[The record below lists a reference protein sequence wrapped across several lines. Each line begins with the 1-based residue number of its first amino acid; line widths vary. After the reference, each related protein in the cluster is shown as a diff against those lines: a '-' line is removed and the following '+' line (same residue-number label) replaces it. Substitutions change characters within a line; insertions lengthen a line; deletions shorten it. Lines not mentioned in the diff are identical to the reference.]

1 MRRVSLVLL
10 SFAVLVLAGAGAS
23 SAAHD
28 GSATSLITSPPAF
41 TADQMNAPAGDN
53 WLSNMGNL
61 KGDRYSSL
69 TQITPANVSQ
79 LVPVWKT
86 GSVDHINLG
95 TCLTKD
101 AQCGSFEGNAA
112 VYDGTYY
119 IQTPKSDVFALN
131 AATGATL
138 WHYSALCNGP
148 PEAVKDGV
156 CTTSSPTCGPT
167 ATPTST
173 CYDVVHGFTV
183 GTGGRQPGVAIGD
196 GRIYAARRDGTMVA
210 LDPTTGN
217 EIWKVELLPWQ
228 KGGRVSD
235 APIYVNGIVI
245 SGDSGGDGG
254 SPSNSMQAFDARSG
268 ARLWQWTVIPRL
280 GQPGSNTW
288 PAADAA
294 FSSAYGGGAL
304 WESPIIDTKNSL
316 AIFGTGN
323 TEPWNSRGPGKN
335 YYTDSIVALNL
346 YTGQLVW
353 AYQTTHHDMWD
364 SDLPNNGVMF
374 DAPFKVTEHYTA
386 KVRVKY
392 KARVRRHGKFV
403 RVTKYRI
410 KKVKKTRKVTKTQ
423 PGVAYVN
430 KYGWTFVLNRLTG
443 KPLLPIKE
451 VKVPTLPNSPDV
463 NAWPTQ
469 PVPQVDFV
477 TDDVI
482 AKDGTGR
489 NCSDGN
495 QTQTN
500 FYQPF
505 GTATDPILQKPF
517 KIGCVYDPYDTTQQV
532 VTPFEEMD
540 WPASSYSPE
549 NHTMITCGVSKRSR
563 GFLQVPKASQR
574 PNSNGGIGAGIQGTG
589 DTSTSNWGNFTAF
602 DVTTGKRTGGN
613 AWHQRWD
620 APCYSGSMNTA
631 SGITFVGHLGQQPN
645 GQDGKGYL
653 EAVNTKTG
661 ASLWK
666 SPPMS
671 APVGAAP
678 VTYTV
683 NGKQYVSVAVGGQS
697 HNDVSR
703 PFGLTDP
710 RRLRDDAIYTFA
722 LP

>member
-1 MRRVSLVLL
+1 MLGGVIWKSELL
-10 SFAVLVLAGAGAS
+10 S
-23 SAAHD
+23 
-28 GSATSLITSPPAF
+28 
-41 TADQMNAPAGDN
+41 
-53 WLSNMGNL
+53 W
-61 KGDRYSSL
+61 R
-69 TQITPANVSQ
+69 
-79 LVPVWKT
+79 
-86 GSVDHINLG
+86 
-95 TCLTKD
+95 
-101 AQCGSFEGNAA
+101 
-112 VYDGTYY
+112 
-119 IQTPKSDVFALN
+119 
-131 AATGATL
+131 
-138 WHYSALCNGP
+138 
-148 PEAVKDGV
+148 
-156 CTTSSPTCGPT
+156 
-167 ATPTST
+167 
-173 CYDVVHGFTV
+173 
-183 GTGGRQPGVAIGD
+183 
-196 GRIYAARRDGTMVA
+196 
-210 LDPTTGN
+210 
-217 EIWKVELLPWQ
+217 

-235 APIYVNGIVI
+235 APIYVNGII
-245 SGDSGGDGG
+245 LSGDSGGDGG
-254 SPSNSMQAFDARSG
+254 SPSNSMHALDANTG
-268 ARLWQWTVIPRL
+268 ARLWTWTTIPRL

-288 PAADAA
+288 PAEAITGR
-294 FSSAYGGGAL
+294 SSAYGGGAL
-304 WESPIIDTKNSL
+304 WESPIVDTKNSL
-316 AIFGTGN
+316 LIFGTGN

-335 YYTDSIVALNL
+335 LWTDSIVALNL

-353 AYQTTHHDMWD
+353 GYQTTHHDLWD

-374 DAPFKVTEHYTA
+374 DAPFKVKEKVKIHVT
-386 KVRVKY
+386 VRVK
-392 KARVRRHGKFV
+392 VHGK
-403 RVTKYRI
+403 Y
-410 KKVKKTRKVTKTQ
+410 KKVKRTKTVTKVVTKKQ
-423 PGVAYVN
+423 PGVAFVN

-477 TDDVI
+477 TDDPI

-489 NCSDGN
+489 NCTDGN

-505 GTATDPILQKPF
+505 ATATDPILQKPF

-563 GFLQVPKASQR
+563 GFLQVPKASQTIGA
-574 PNSNGGIGAGIQGTG
+574 NGGTGAAIQGTG

-602 DVTTGKRTGGN
+602 DVTTGKRSGVPG

-631 SGITFVGHLGQQPN
+631 SGLTFIGHLGQQPN

-666 SPPMS
+666 SPPMD

-678 VTYTV
+678 VTYSV
-683 NGKQYVSVAVGGQS
+683 NGKQYISVAVGGQS

-710 RRLRDDAIYTFA
+710 RRLRNDSIYTFV

>member
-1 MRRVSLVLL
+1 MRRVSLVFLF
-10 SFAVLVLAGAGAS
+10 SCFAVVVLAGAGVS
-23 SAAHD
+23 SAA
-28 GSATSLITSPPAF
+28 SAKTTITPAPAF
-41 TADQMNAPAGDN
+41 TAEQMNAPAGDN

-61 KGDRYSSL
+61 PGDRYSSL
-69 TQITPANVSQ
+69 KQVTAANVGT
-79 LVPVWKT
+79 LKEAW
-86 GSVDHINLG
+86 HIHLG
-95 TCLTKD
+95 TCPTKD
-101 AQCGSFEGNAA
+101 AACGSLEANAV

-119 IQTPKSDVFALN
+119 IQTPKSDVFAIN
-131 AATGATL
+131 GATGETL
-138 WHYSALCNGP
+138 WHYVPVYDGP
-148 PEAVKDGV
+148 VTCV
-156 CTTSSPTCGPT
+156 PTGSCEQ
-167 ATPTST
+167 TP
-173 CYDVVHGFTV
+173 GFNV

-196 GRIYAARRDGTMVA
+196 GKLYAARRDGTIVA
-210 LDPTTGN
+210 LDQMLGGVV
-217 EIWKVELLPWQ
+217 WKAELLNWR

-235 APIYVNGIVI
+235 APIYVNGII
-245 SGDSGGDGG
+245 LSGDSGGDGG
-254 SPSNSMQAFDARSG
+254 SPSNSMHALDATTG
-268 ARLWQWTVIPRL
+268 ARLWTWTTIPRL

-288 PAADAA
+288 PKEAITGK
-294 FSSAYGGGAL
+294 SSAYGGGAL
-304 WESPIIDTKNSL
+304 WESPIVDTKNSL

-335 YYTDSIVALNL
+335 LWTDSIVALNL

-353 AYQTTHHDMWD
+353 GYQTTHHDMWD

-374 DAPFKVTEHYTA
+374 DAPFKVAEKYKKTI
-386 KVRVKY
+386 RVKY
-392 KARVRRHGKFV
+392 HVKVRRHGKV
-403 RVTKYRI
+403 VTVTKFRK
-410 KKVKKTRKVTKTQ
+410 KKVTATRTVTKKT
-423 PGVAYVN
+423 PGVAFVN

-469 PVPQVDFV
+469 PIPQGEDWV
-477 TDDVI
+477 TDDPI
-482 AKDGTGR
+482 AKDGTHR
-489 NCSDGN
+489 NCTDGN

-517 KIGCVYDPYDTTQQV
+517 KVGCVYDPYDTTQQV

-563 GFLQVPKASQR
+563 GFLQVPKASQTVGA
-574 PNSNGGIGAGIQGTG
+574 NGGTGAAIQGTG
-589 DTSTSNWGNFTAF
+589 DTSTSNWGNFTAL
-602 DVTTGKRTGGN
+602 DVTTGRYSKGVG
-613 AWHQRWD
+613 WHQRWD

-631 SGITFVGHLGQQPN
+631 AGLTFIGHLGQQPN
-645 GQDGKGYL
+645 AQDGKGYL
-653 EAVNTKTG
+653 EAVNTKSG

-666 SPPMS
+666 SGPMD

-683 NGKQYVSVAVGGQS
+683 GGKQYISVAVGGQS

-710 RRLRDDAIYTFA
+710 RRLRNDSIYTYV

>member
-23 SAAHD
+23 SAAP
-28 GSATSLITSPPAF
+28 SAPAKMLITPPPAF

-61 KGDRYSSL
+61 QGDRYSSL
-69 TQITPANVSQ
+69 TQVTPANVGT
-79 LVPVWKT
+79 LKEAW
-86 GSVDHINLG
+86 HIHLG
-95 TCLTKD
+95 TCPTKD
-101 AQCGSFEGNAA
+101 AQCGSLEANAV
-112 VYDGTYY
+112 VYAGTYY
-119 IQTPKSDVFALN
+119 IQTPKSDVFALDG
-131 AATGATL
+131 ATGATI
-138 WHYSALCNGP
+138 WHYVPVFDGP
-148 PEAVKDGV
+148 SNCV
-156 CTTSSPTCGPT
+156 PTGSCEP
-167 ATPTST
+167 
-173 CYDVVHGFTV
+173 GFNV

-196 GRIYAARRDGTMVA
+196 GRIYVARRDGTLVA
-210 LDPTTGN
+210 LDPLTGGVV
-217 EIWKVELLPWQ
+217 WKTELLSWRV
-228 KGGRVSD
+228 GGRVSD
-235 APIYVNGIVI
+235 APIYVNGIVL

-254 SPSNSMQAFDARSG
+254 SPSNSMQALDARTG

-280 GQPGSNTW
+280 GQPGANTW
-288 PAADAA
+288 PAADVA
-294 FSSAYGGGAL
+294 FSSAYGGGAM

-316 AIFGTGN
+316 VIFGTGN

-335 YYTDSIVALNL
+335 LYTDSIVALNL

-353 AYQTTHHDMWD
+353 GYQTTHHDMWD

-374 DAPFKVTEHYTA
+374 NAPFKITEHYTA
-386 KVRVKY
+386 KVKVKYRVK
-392 KARVRRHGKFV
+392 RHGKY
-403 RVTKYRI
+403 VTKYRI

-451 VKVPTLPNSPDV
+451 VKVPTLPNSPGV

-477 TDDVI
+477 TDDLI
-482 AKDGTGR
+482 AKDGSGR
-489 NCSDGN
+489 NCADGN

-500 FYQPF
+500 FYTPF

-517 KIGCVYDPYDTTQQV
+517 KVGCTYDPYDTTQQV

-549 NHTMITCGVSKRSR
+549 NHTMITCGVSKRAR
-563 GFLQVPKASQR
+563 GFLQVPAASQR

-631 SGITFVGHLGQQPN
+631 SGITFIGHLGQQPN
-645 GQDGKGYL
+645 GQDGQGYL

-666 SPPMS
+666 SPPMD

-710 RRLRDDAIYTFA
+710 RRLRNDSIYTYA

>member
-10 SFAVLVLAGAGAS
+10 CFALLVLVVSGAS
-23 SAAHD
+23 SAAP
-28 GSATSLITSPPAF
+28 SAKFAITPAPAF
-41 TADQMNAPAGDN
+41 TADQMNAPPADN

-61 KGDRYSSL
+61 AGTRYSSL
-69 TQITPANVSQ
+69 TQVTPANVST
-79 LVPVWKT
+79 LKEAW
-86 GSVDHINLG
+86 HIHLG
-95 TCLTKD
+95 TCVTKD
-101 AQCGSFEGNAA
+101 AACGSLEANAA
-112 VYDGTYY
+112 VYAGTYY
-119 IQTPKSDVFALN
+119 IQTPKSDVFALDG
-131 AATGATL
+131 ATGAVL
-138 WHYSALCNGP
+138 WHYVPVYPA
-148 PEAVKDGV
+148 
-156 CTTSSPTCGPT
+156 
-167 ATPTST
+167 
-173 CYDVVHGFTV
+173 GFNV
-183 GTGGRQPGVAIGD
+183 GTGGRQPGVAIAD
-196 GRIYAARRDGTMVA
+196 GKVFAPRRDGTMVA
-210 LDPTTGN
+210 LDQMLGG

-235 APIYVNGIVI
+235 APIYANGIII

-254 SPSNSMQAFDARSG
+254 SPSNSMQAFDATTG

-288 PAADAA
+288 PAEAVSGK
-294 FSSAYGGGAL
+294 SSSYGGGAL
-304 WESPIIDTKNSL
+304 WESPIVDTKNSL
-316 AIFGTGN
+316 VIFGTGN
-323 TEPWNSRGPGKN
+323 TEPWNSRGPGMN
-335 YYTDSIVALNL
+335 LWTDSIVALNL

-353 AYQTTHHDMWD
+353 GYQTTHHDEWD

-374 DAPFKVTEHYTA
+374 DAPFKVSE
-386 KVRVKY
+386 KY
-392 KARVRRHGKFV
+392 KAKVPYTVKVRRHGKLV
-403 RVTKYRI
+403 
-410 KKVKKTRKVTKTQ
+410 KVKKFKLVTKTRTVTKTQ

-451 VKVPTLPNSPDV
+451 VKIPVTPAASAPDV
-463 NAWPTQ
+463 NPWPTQ
-469 PVPQVDFV
+469 PIPQNEDFV
-477 TDDVI
+477 TDDVMST
-482 AKDGTGR
+482 DGSGR
-489 NCSDGN
+489 NCSDGT

-500 FYQPF
+500 FYVPF

-563 GFLQVPKASQR
+563 GFLQIPKASQTVGA
-574 PNSNGGIGAGIQGTG
+574 NGGTGAAIQGTG
-589 DTSTSNWGNFTAF
+589 DTSTSNWGNFTAL
-602 DVTTGKRTGGN
+602 DVTTGRYSKGVG
-613 AWHQRWD
+613 WHQRWD

-631 SGITFVGHLGQQPN
+631 SGLTFIGHLGQQAN

-653 EAVNTKTG
+653 EAVDTKTG

-666 SPPMS
+666 SAAMD

-683 NGKQYVSVAVGGQS
+683 NGKQYISVAVGGES

-710 RRLRDDAIYTFA
+710 RRLRNDSIYTFV

>member
-1 MRRVSLVLL
+1 MRRVSVVLL
-10 SFAVLVLAGAGAS
+10 CSCFAIVVLAGAGAS
-23 SAAHD
+23 SAAPD
-28 GSATSLITSPPAF
+28 RSTITPAPAF

-61 KGDRYSSL
+61 PGDRYSSL
-69 TQITPANVSQ
+69 TQVSPANVST
-79 LVPVWKT
+79 LKEAW
-86 GSVDHINLG
+86 HIHLG
-95 TCLTKD
+95 TCATKD
-101 AQCGSFEGNAA
+101 AACGSLEANAV

-138 WHYSALCNGP
+138 WHY
-148 PEAVKDGV
+148 
-156 CTTSSPTCGPT
+156 
-167 ATPTST
+167 TPA
-173 CYDVVHGFTV
+173 YPAGFNV

-196 GRIYAARRDGTMVA
+196 GKVYAARRDGTIVA
-210 LDPTTGN
+210 LDQLLGG
-217 EIWKVELLPWQ
+217 EIWKAELLPWQ

-254 SPSNSMQAFDARSG
+254 SPSNSMQALDARTG

-280 GQPGSNTW
+280 GQPGSDTW
-288 PAADAA
+288 PQEAITGK
-294 FSSAYGGGAL
+294 SSAYGGGAL

-316 AIFGTGN
+316 VIFGTGN

-335 YYTDSIVALNL
+335 LWTDSIVALNL

-353 AYQTTHHDMWD
+353 GYQTTHHDMWD

-374 DAPFKVTEHYTA
+374 DAPFKVSE
-386 KVRVKY
+386 KY
-392 KARVRRHGKFV
+392 KAKVPYTVKVRRHGKLV
-403 RVTKYRI
+403 RV
-410 KKVKKTRKVTKTQ
+410 KKVKLVTKTRTVTKKM

-469 PVPQVDFV
+469 PIPQNEDFV
-477 TDDVI
+477 TDDII

-563 GFLQVPKASQR
+563 GFLQIPKASQTVGA
-574 PNSNGGIGAGIQGTG
+574 NGGTGAAIQGTG
-589 DTSTSNWGNFTAF
+589 DTSTSNWGNFTAL
-602 DVTTGKRTGGN
+602 DVTTGKYTTPN
-613 AWHQRWD
+613 AWHQKWD

-631 SGITFVGHLGQQPN
+631 SGLTFIGHLGQQPN
-645 GQDGKGYL
+645 AQDGLGYL

-666 SPPMS
+666 SGAMD

-683 NGKQYVSVAVGGQS
+683 NGKQYISVAVGGQS

-710 RRLRDDAIYTFA
+710 RRLRNDSIYTYA

>member
-10 SFAVLVLAGAGAS
+10 CLSFAFVVFVGAAASPAS
-23 SAAHD
+23 SAK
-28 GSATSLITSPPAF
+28 SAITPAPAF
-41 TADQMNAPAGDN
+41 TAEQMNAPAGDN

-61 KGDRYSSL
+61 QGDRYSSL
-69 TQITPANVSQ
+69 TQVTPANVAT
-79 LVPVWKT
+79 LKEAW
-86 GSVDHINLG
+86 HIHLG
-95 TCLTKD
+95 TCIAKD
-101 AQCGSFEGNAA
+101 QSCGSLEANAV
-112 VYDGTYY
+112 VYAGTYY
-119 IQTPKSDVFALN
+119 IQTPKSDVFALD

-138 WHYSALCNGP
+138 WHY
-148 PEAVKDGV
+148 
-156 CTTSSPTCGPT
+156 
-167 ATPTST
+167 TPV
-173 CYDVVHGFTV
+173 YPAGFNV
-183 GTGGRQPGVAIGD
+183 GTGGRQPGVAIAAGKVF
-196 GRIYAARRDGTMVA
+196 AARRDGTMVA
-210 LDPTTGN
+210 LDQMLGG
-217 EIWKVELLPWQ
+217 EIWKAELLPWQ

-254 SPSNSMQAFDARSG
+254 SPSNSMQAFDANTG

-280 GQPGSNTW
+280 GQPGSKTW
-288 PAADAA
+288 PQEELVAK
-294 FSSAYGGGAL
+294 SSAYGGGAL

-316 AIFGTGN
+316 VIFGTGN
-323 TEPWNSRGPGKN
+323 TEPWNSRGPGTN
-335 YYTDSIVALNL
+335 LYTDSIVALNL

-374 DAPFKVTEHYTA
+374 DAPFKV
-386 KVRVKY
+386 KVTSTVK
-392 KARVRRHGKFV
+392 KAYFVKVRRHGKTV
-403 RVTKYRI
+403 RVKKF
-410 KKVKKTRKVTKTQ
+410 KKVKVTKTVTKKT

-469 PVPQVDFV
+469 PVPQVDYV
-477 TDDVI
+477 TDDPI
-482 AKDGTGR
+482 ATDGSKRNCTDGT
-489 NCSDGN
+489 

-500 FYQPF
+500 AYVPF
-505 GTATDPILQKPF
+505 ATATDPILQKPF
-517 KIGCVYDPYDTTQQV
+517 KIGCTYDPYDTTQQV

-549 NHTMITCGVSKRSR
+549 NHTMITCGVSKRAR
-563 GFLQVPKASQR
+563 GFLQVAKASQTVGA
-574 PNSNGGIGAGIQGTG
+574 NGGVGSGIQGTG
-589 DTSTSNWGNFTAF
+589 DTSTSNWGNFSAF
-602 DVTTGKRTGGN
+602 DVTTGKLSGGA

-631 SGITFVGHLGQQPN
+631 SGLTFIGHLGQQPN
-645 GQDGKGYL
+645 AQDGKGYL
-653 EAVNTKTG
+653 EAVDTKTG

-666 SPPMS
+666 SGPMQ

-678 VTYTV
+678 VTYSV
-683 NGKQYVSVAVGGQS
+683 NGKQYISVAVGGQS

-703 PFGLTDP
+703 PRGRTGTCGTP
-710 RRLRDDAIYTFA
+710 PAACRLRDDSIYTYV

>member
-1 MRRVSLVLL
+1 MRRVSLVVLF
-10 SFAVLVLAGAGAS
+10 SCFAIVVLAGAGAS
-23 SAAHD
+23 SAAPAK
-28 GSATSLITSPPAF
+28 STITPAPAF
-41 TADQMNAPAGDN
+41 TAAQMNAPAGDN

-61 KGDRYSSL
+61 PGDRYSSL
-69 TQITPANVSQ
+69 TQVTPANVST
-79 LVPVWKT
+79 LKEAW
-86 GSVDHINLG
+86 HIHLG
-95 TCLTKD
+95 TCPP
-101 AQCGSFEGNAA
+101 AQHSATGAPCGSLEANAV

-131 AATGATL
+131 GATGATL
-138 WHYSALCNGP
+138 WHYTP
-148 PEAVKDGV
+148 VY
-156 CTTSSPTCGPT
+156 PT
-167 ATPTST
+167 
-173 CYDVVHGFTV
+173 GFNV
-183 GTGGRQPGVAIGD
+183 GSGGRQPGVAIAE
-196 GRIYAARRDGTMVA
+196 GRVYAARRDGTIVA
-210 LDPTTGN
+210 LDQMLGG
-217 EIWKVELLPWQ
+217 EIWKAELLPWQ

-235 APIYVNGIVI
+235 APIYVNGIII

-254 SPSNSMQAFDARSG
+254 SPSNSMQALDATTG

-288 PAADAA
+288 PVESLSAKG
-294 FSSAYGGGAL
+294 SSYGGGAL

-316 AIFGTGN
+316 VIFGTGN

-335 YYTDSIVALNL
+335 YWTDSIVALNL

-374 DAPFKVTEHYTA
+374 DAPFKVTEKYKKTI
-386 KVRVKY
+386 RVKY
-392 KARVRRHGKFV
+392 HVKVRRHGKLV
-403 RVTKYRI
+403 RVTKYR
-410 KKVKKTRKVTKTQ
+410 KKTVTRTRTVTKKQ

-451 VKVPTLPNSPDV
+451 VKIPATPAATSPDV
-463 NAWPTQ
+463 NPWPTQ
-469 PVPQVDFV
+469 PIPQVDYV
-477 TDDVI
+477 TDDPI

-489 NCSDGN
+489 NCSDGA

-505 GTATDPILQKPF
+505 GTANDPILQKPF

-563 GFLQVPKASQR
+563 GFLQVAKASQTIG
-574 PNSNGGIGAGIQGTG
+574 SNGGIGAGIQGTG
-589 DTSTSNWGNFTAF
+589 DTSTSNWGNFTAL
-602 DVTTGKRTGGN
+602 DVTTGRYSKGVG
-613 AWHQRWD
+613 WHQRWD

-631 SGITFVGHLGQQPN
+631 SGLTFIGHLGQQAN
-645 GQDGKGYL
+645 AQDGLGYL

-666 SPPMS
+666 SAAMD

-683 NGKQYVSVAVGGQS
+683 GGKQYISVAVGGQS

-710 RRLRDDAIYTFA
+710 RRLRNDSIYTYA